1 MATLWQ
7 WVMVCLLLTAAVAQV
22 EAQELASSFD
32 QLLVLV
38 KPGDT
43 VSVTDGTGRET
54 GGTISAL
61 SSSSLELTVDG
72 SRRSFLE
79 SDART
84 IRQRRPDPLKNGA
97 LWGLGIGAALGL
109 TTFIDTEDVEPVSA
123 GESLT
128 ATAVMGGL
136 GAAIGVGLDA
146 IFRGKEVI
154 YSRPARTSA
163 SLKVSPLLARGR
175 KGALLSVVF

>member
-7 WVMVCLLLTAAVAQV
+7 WVMVCLLLTAAVPQV
-22 EAQELASSFD
+22 EAQELASWFD

-72 SRRSFLE
+72 SRRASW
-79 SDART
+79 
-84 IRQRRPDPLKNGA
+84 K
-97 LWGLGIGAALGL
+97 
-109 TTFIDTEDVEPVSA
+109 
-123 GESLT
+123 
-128 ATAVMGGL
+128 AT
-136 GAAIGVGLDA
+136 
-146 IFRGKEVI
+146 
-154 YSRPARTSA
+154 
-163 SLKVSPLLARGR
+163 RGR
-175 KGALLSVVF
+175 YGNAGRILSRTARSGGWALAPPSA